1 MFAKTTLKLPS
12 STLVLVGVLTPT
24 AGIAGALA
32 WPMLQRRLRL
42 SNLHTLIVLVSLA
55 MLVPV
60 YGCLGLSPAVRKHGF
75 GLVTT
80 WEMLVLAV
88 YFGSVY
94 GAFQSYARALYAEV
108 IPRSQAARWYALFS
122 ITDKSS
128 SFLGPLAVGLI
139 ADGTGNIRCESSL
152 SKVKLR

>member
-1 MFAKTTLKLPS
+1 MT
-12 STLVLVGVLTPT
+12 
-24 AGIAGALA
+24 

-42 SNLHTLIVLVSLA
+42 SNLHTLITLVSLA
-55 MLVPV
+55 TLVPV
-60 YGCLGLSPAVRKHGF
+60 YGCLGLSSTVRAAGF

-139 ADGTGNIRCESSL
+139 ADGTGNIRCASL
-152 SKVKLR
+152 CSAP